1 MGALLMASMSMM
13 AQTGKGGISAQMI
26 QQMEKSQKGGTAE
39 KALFNAIANN
49 NIDDLVKN
57 PANAAAVDTH
67 FSIETPQQSI
77 HNQLS
82 SGRCWMFSGFNV
94 LRSNFA
100 LNDKQGRVVEFSQD
114 YLFFYDQLEKANLM
128 LQGVIDLGKKD
139 IEDPQVQ
146 FFFKNPLNDG
156 GTFCGVIDLAGK
168 YGLVPMSAQ
177 PETFSSNNTSRMSRL
192 VSSKLREYEIGRAH
206 V

>member
-1 MGALLMASMSMM
+1 MRKNVILMGALLMASMSMM
-13 AQTGKGGISAQMI
+13 AQTGKGGISTQMI

-100 LNDKQGRVVEFSQD
+100 LNDKQGRVVESD
-114 YLFFYDQLEKANLM
+114 RICPAHARWWHSSR
-128 LQGVIDLGKKD
+128 
-139 IEDPQVQ
+139 QVH
-146 FFFKNPLNDG
+146 NPCPWWYGD
-156 GTFCGVIDLAGK
+156 AG
-168 YGLVPMSAQ
+168 A
-177 PETFSSNNTSRMSRL
+177 
-192 VSSKLREYEIGRAH
+192 
-206 V
+206 